1 MRGAPAGRRARGDL
15 RCGGGNGR
23 PPSCDRGAPRYF
35 ARFVSDSKSISFSQ
49 SERFRSFSEVKPVV
63 GTALRARDVYKRQDH
78 GGADNYL
85 IGNDISGGGLT
96 SYNNNNCNF
105 EKYEGTPLEDD
116 CDTDKRIIELG

>member
-1 MRGAPAGRRARGDL
+1 MPPPIMALMTMPTRPISPTFFELSDALAALPLEPVEVLSAMIPVLVMRGAPAGRRARSDL

-63 GTALRARDVYKRQDH
+63 GTALRASV
-78 GGADNYL
+78 
-85 IGNDISGGGLT
+85 T
-96 SYNNNNCNF
+96 
-105 EKYEGTPLEDD
+105 
-116 CDTDKRIIELG
+116 